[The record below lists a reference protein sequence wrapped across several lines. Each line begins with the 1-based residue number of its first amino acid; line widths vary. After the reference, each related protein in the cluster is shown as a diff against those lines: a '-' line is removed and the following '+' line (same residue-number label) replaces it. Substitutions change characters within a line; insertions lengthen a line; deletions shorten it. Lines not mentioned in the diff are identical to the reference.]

1 MDEIEN
7 EWWQGATIY
16 QIYPRSF
23 SDSNGDGV
31 GDLPGITARL
41 DHVASLGVDG
51 IWLSPFFTSPMA
63 DYGYDVSD
71 YCDVDPVF
79 GTLIDFRALL
89 ERAHGLGLKVVID
102 QVYAHSSDQHP
113 WFCESRRS
121 RDNPRADWYVW
132 ADARP
137 DGSPPNNWQS
147 VFYGPAWTWDARR
160 RQYYMHNFLPEQP
173 QLNLHNLEVQQALLD
188 TAEFWLKLGVDGFR
202 LDALNFGFHDR
213 ALTDNPVRA
222 ETGGARPH
230 EFQRH
235 INNMSQPEL
244 VPFAEKLRAMMDRY
258 GATFTVAEVGGEDP
272 TREMQLITQGE
283 KRLNT
288 AYNFDFLDCPR
299 MTPEYLAKV
308 LARWPEGTWP
318 SWAFSNHDAVR
329 VVTRCAEG
337 RDPAGFA
344 KLMLLLLMCLRGNVF
359 IYQGEELGLHHGK
372 IPFERLLDPE
382 AIRNWPETK
391 VRDGSRTPMVW
402 EESLLFAGFG
412 EAEPWLPIDPRH
424 PGQSVDVQD
433 ADPASVLHFARAAI
447 ALRKGSAPLRCG
459 DFTLLRADET
469 MLAFTRS
476 FAGETVLCVFNLGHE
491 EGEFAVNGAVV
502 AGITLGEPSPGQGR
516 WPMLSAFA
524 GTLGHGS

>member
-1 MDEIEN
+1 
-7 EWWQGATIY
+7 
-16 QIYPRSF
+16 
-23 SDSNGDGV
+23 
-31 GDLPGITARL
+31 
-41 DHVASLGVDG
+41 
-51 IWLSPFFTSPMA
+51 
-63 DYGYDVSD
+63 
-71 YCDVDPVF
+71 
-79 GTLIDFRALL
+79 
-89 ERAHGLGLKVVID
+89 
-102 QVYAHSSDQHP
+102 
-113 WFCESRRS
+113 
-121 RDNPRADWYVW
+121 
-132 ADARP
+132 
-137 DGSPPNNWQS
+137 
-147 VFYGPAWTWDARR
+147 
-160 RQYYMHNFLPEQP
+160 
-173 QLNLHNLEVQQALLD
+173 
-188 TAEFWLKLGVDGFR
+188 
-202 LDALNFGFHDR
+202 
-213 ALTDNPVRA
+213 
-222 ETGGARPH
+222 
-230 EFQRH
+230 
-235 INNMSQPEL
+235 MSQPEL